1 MAVADENPSMNP
13 IEIES
18 TQFYP
23 GNNQVLM
30 LVAGLISIIGAGIV
44 KLVQCGRQN
53 QDDGNSENATVHGYE
68 IARRAMIGLSFGTA
82 GLSLIWKAYQLE
94 LVHHLSIVFHGIVI
108 IFGLILIGYIQENGL
123 QDISEIEISFIM
135 MFPIIVVNFINGLAQ
150 ELNPFSN
157 GTGN

>member
-30 LVAGLISIIGAGIV
+30 LVAGLIFIIGAGIV

-53 QDDGNSENATVHGYE
+53 QDDGNSENSTVHGYE
-68 IARRAMIGLSFGTA
+68 IPRRARIGLNFAKA
-82 GLSLIWKAYQLE
+82 GLSLIWKAYKL
-94 LVHHLSIVFHGIVI
+94 LISALCIVLHF
-108 IFGLILIGYIQENGL
+108 LML
-123 QDISEIEISFIM
+123 
-135 MFPIIVVNFINGLAQ
+135 PIIVVDFINDFHKRKR
-150 ELNPFSN
+150 N
-157 GTGN
+157 

>member
-1 MAVADENPSMNP
+1 
-13 IEIES
+13 
-18 TQFYP
+18 
-23 GNNQVLM
+23 
-30 LVAGLISIIGAGIV
+30 
-44 KLVQCGRQN
+44 
-53 QDDGNSENATVHGYE
+53 
-68 IARRAMIGLSFGTA
+68 MIGLSFGTA

-94 LVHHLSIVFHGIVI
+94 LVHHLSIVFHVLVI